1 MEDEKDGR
9 MDRDSCAAA
18 RREGRGRVFFPNG
31 AVLFAQE
38 TGRGYEKQKKS
49 SPCVH
54 LSFIG
59 INLDH

>member
-38 TGRGYEKQKKS
+38 TGRGYEKQK
-49 SPCVH
+49 
-54 LSFIG
+54 
-59 INLDH
+59 NLHRVCI